1 MPELPEVEVLAGY
14 LRPLIRGR
22 TINAVAVRRAKVLWP
37 TSTRKFRRSLTGAK
51 FIGLTRRGK
60 YLLFKLRRRVGDE
73 PLCLLGHLG
82 MTGKIYL
89 TPKDQLWPKHA
100 AVVFD
105 LGAQHLVYEDPRYFG
120 RMTLDDSAVARLGPE
135 PLDGE
140 FSAEDFA
147 WRLKN
152 VRQAIKIKLL
162 DQTLVAGIGNIY
174 ASEALFRARISPRLA
189 AGRLTFA
196 QVRRLWRAVR
206 AVLTEAIRRGST
218 VPLNFGAGQTDGLFY
233 FGRAAGAP
241 DFYTERLRVYD
252 RAGQPCPNC
261 RHPIKRIVQA
271 ARSTFYCPH
280 CQKSH
285 D

>member
-1 MPELPEVEVLAGY
+1 MPELPEVEVLAGH

-22 TINAVAVRRAKVLWP
+22 TIHAVTVLRAKVLRP

-51 FIGLTRRGK
+51 FTGLTRRGK

-89 TPKDQLWPKHA
+89 TPKNQCWPKHA

-105 LGAQHLVYEDPRYFG
+105 LGAHHLVYEDTRYFG
-120 RMTLDDSAVARLGPE
+120 RMTLDESAVVKLGPE

-140 FSAEDFA
+140 FSVPDFA
-147 WRLKN
+147 RRLKN
-152 VRQAIKIKLL
+152 LRQGIKIKLL

-174 ASEALFRARISPRLA
+174 ASEALFRARISPKQA

-196 QVRRLWRAVR
+196 QVRRLWRAIRV
-206 AVLTEAIRRGST
+206 VLTDAIARGST

-233 FGRAAGAP
+233 CGSAVGAP

-252 RAGQPCPNC
+252 RAGRPCPNC

-280 CQKSH
+280 CQKAR